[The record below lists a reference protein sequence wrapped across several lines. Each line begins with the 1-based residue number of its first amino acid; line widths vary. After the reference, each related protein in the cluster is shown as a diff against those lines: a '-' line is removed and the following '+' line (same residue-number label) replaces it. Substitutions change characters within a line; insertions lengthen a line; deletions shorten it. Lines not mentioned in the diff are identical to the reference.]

1 MNRSFVHAGSAPQVI
16 PPAHAGMR
24 MSRHVPMMTTSTG
37 NPGEFQLMTVLS
49 SPAPPVL
56 ALHQSGAGAGR
67 DAGGAGISEH
77 LLRAVKRARHEK

>member
-1 MNRSFVHAGSAPQVI
+1 MNRSFAHAGSAPQVI

-24 MSRHVPMMTTSTG
+24 ISRHVPMMTTSTG

-56 ALHQSGAGAGR
+56 ALHQYGAGAG
-67 DAGGAGISEH
+67 AGAGAGISPH
-77 LLRAVKRARHEK
+77 LLRAVKRARDEK